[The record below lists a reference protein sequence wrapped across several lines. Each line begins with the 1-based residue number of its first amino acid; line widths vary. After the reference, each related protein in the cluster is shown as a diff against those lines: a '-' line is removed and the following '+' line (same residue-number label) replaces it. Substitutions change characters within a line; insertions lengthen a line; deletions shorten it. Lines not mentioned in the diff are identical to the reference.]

1 MGGCICK
8 PQTAAPWP
16 DLPPEIAGRIFSCLA
31 SHDDRISF
39 AAVSSQ
45 WRLAARLQSP
55 LPPPV
60 PCINLDHGTYQ
71 RLVDGEV
78 RRFPAAKGYRAGA
91 SFRGWLF
98 YYHKGSGRCF
108 LRAPLSGNPIELP
121 THSCV
126 DFSTSMAWAIGAQP
140 HSVLIGRGMDMKIVV
155 CSSDLVFALFRHP
168 SGGFFRPVSYLA
180 SFRPAELHD
189 CLILRSFRV
198 QHPAYVYTDIAF
210 HDGKL
215 FTLSR
220 GEELFCQKLF
230 TADGD
235 MSHHL
240 IPIVCHG
247 IEAQP
252 AMITNHYLVV
262 SADKQKLLMVRWRR
276 RPADQRAIDM
286 WVFEA
291 DFGKARWLELKDLG
305 GQVLFLGRSCS
316 MAFAA
321 SQAEHWGPRFRGGN
335 RVFVLGTEWARS
347 SFEPQPL
354 YKKRDIPRYCVFDM
368 ASGKTTLVSLGR
380 ARYTKTC
387 TSGWFFP
394 TSENL

>member
-31 SHDDRISF
+31 SHEDRLSF

-78 RRFPAAKGYRAGA
+78 RRFPAAKGYSAGA
-91 SFRGWLF
+91 SFGRWLF

-108 LRAPLSGNPIELP
+108 LRAPVSANPIELP
-121 THSCV
+121 THYHRSCV
-126 DFSTSMAWAIGAQP
+126 DFSTAMAWAIREQP
-140 HSVLIGRGMDMKIVV
+140 PSVLTGSGMEMKIPTT
-155 CSSDLVFALFRHP
+155 H
-168 SGGFFRPVSYLA
+168 
-180 SFRPAELHD
+180 
-189 CLILRSFRV
+189 
-198 QHPAYVYTDIAF
+198 VYTDIAY

-215 FTLSR
+215 CALSR
-220 GEELFCQKLF
+220 REEIFCQELF
-230 TADGD
+230 TGDGD
-235 MSHHL
+235 YMIHHL
-240 IPIVCHG
+240 IPAVDHDM
-247 IEAQP
+247 EAHP
-252 AMITNHYLVV
+252 FIITNRYLVV

-291 DFGKARWLELKDLG
+291 DFGKARWLEVKDLG

-321 SQAEHWGPRFRGGN
+321 SQTEHWGPRFRGGN

-354 YKKRDIPRYCVFDM
+354 FKKSYIPRYCVYDM
-368 ASGKTTLVSLGR
+368 TSGKTTLVSLGR
-380 ARYTKTC
+380 ARCTKTR

-394 TSENL
+394 SSENL